1 MANENV
7 GGIQYTV
14 DAETSGLIQAEATT
28 KKFAQNTAKSLGQA
42 EAATKKFNGQVT
54 ATAKGVKSAS
64 PNMSNFSYQLQD
76 IAVQAQMGVNPL
88 IIMTQQLPQLA
99 VGMGG
104 AAAAIGAAIA
114 VVGVLATSLID
125 TTSSMDKM
133 EKAIEQVKAVMTVG
147 ADGVANYTE
156 EMQNLARISEVLAS
170 AKLDAAIVAQEKAL
184 TEGLKA
190 MEESFRDFGSFYD
203 DRATKIAENT
213 KLPISA
219 LNDLDRAFRLQ
230 GAKVGQDDIQRFED
244 AIEALRAGL
253 PDANKKGREMF
264 ATLTNLVAELS
275 VGAERLEKMTGATD
289 DVGAAVSTTTT
300 QVAEMTNA
308 FVTTALELTEGERA
322 AFKFQLQL
330 KGLTQEQIQGQLALY
345 DYNQEL
351 EQQIEKTDR
360 ASQALED
367 EIDAWIK
374 VGDEAERA
382 ADRKQKAQ
390 ARELE
395 QLTGQVQNIGLTPEE
410 EIQAQYERELEL
422 LQQAQEKEV
431 EIRGTY
437 SERIKQIETEKNQRL
452 KTLREQEA
460 KNSESFLATYGD
472 ALNSINGL
480 FGSYVN
486 SMDKDTKKSFE
497 KWKKFATAQALVSTL
512 LAVSNALATP
522 APWPIPL
529 IMAGVAGAAGALNV
543 AQIRSQSFDGAREF
557 GGPVT
562 AGKSYLVGERGPE
575 MFTPGTSGG
584 ITSNK
589 DMNGSGGGG
598 MTVNISN
605 NTPYEV
611 FVTRDE
617 AANIA
622 NVQIGREAGKL
633 ASGRG
638 QMASAMKK
646 GAGTQF
652 NGAN

>member
-1 MANENV
+1 
-7 GGIQYTV
+7 
-14 DAETSGLIQAEATT
+14 
-28 KKFAQNTAKSLGQA
+28 
-42 EAATKKFNGQVT
+42 
-54 ATAKGVKSAS
+54 
-64 PNMSNFSYQLQD
+64 
-76 IAVQAQMGVNPL
+76 MGVNPL

-360 ASQALED
+360 ASKALED

-374 VGDEAERA
+374 VGDEAERTT
-382 ADRKQKAQ
+382 DR
-390 ARELE
+390 
-395 QLTGQVQNIGLTPEE
+395 
-410 EIQAQYERELEL
+410 
-422 LQQAQEKEV
+422 
-431 EIRGTY
+431 
-437 SERIKQIETEKNQRL
+437 S
-452 KTLREQEA
+452 
-460 KNSESFLATYGD
+460 
-472 ALNSINGL
+472 
-480 FGSYVN
+480 
-486 SMDKDTKKSFE
+486 
-497 KWKKFATAQALVSTL
+497 
-512 LAVSNALATP
+512 
-522 APWPIPL
+522 
-529 IMAGVAGAAGALNV
+529 
-543 AQIRSQSFDGAREF
+543 
-557 GGPVT
+557 
-562 AGKSYLVGERGPE
+562 
-575 MFTPGTSGG
+575 
-584 ITSNK
+584 
-589 DMNGSGGGG
+589 
-598 MTVNISN
+598 
-605 NTPYEV
+605 
-611 FVTRDE
+611 
-617 AANIA
+617 
-622 NVQIGREAGKL
+622 
-633 ASGRG
+633 
-638 QMASAMKK
+638 
-646 GAGTQF
+646 
-652 NGAN
+652 

>member
-1 MANENV
+1 MATENV

-54 ATAKGVKSAS
+54 ATAKGVRSSS

-99 VGMGG
+99 TGMGG

-437 SERIKQIETEKNQRL
+437 SERIKQIEVEKNQRL
-452 KTLREQEA
+452 KALREQEA

-522 APWPIPL
+522 APWPVPL

-575 MFTPGTSGG
+575 LFTPNTSGG
-584 ITSNK
+584 IVSNK
-589 DMNGSGGGG
+589 DMNSAGGGG

-633 ASGRG
+633 SQGRG
-638 QMASAMKK
+638 QIANGMKR

>member
-14 DAETSGLIQAEATT
+14 DVNTSDYIKAEVATN
-28 KKFAQNTAKSLGQA
+28 KFVQNTTKSLGQA

-360 ASQALED
+360 ASKALED

-374 VGDEAERA
+374 VGDEAERT

-437 SERIKQIETEKNQRL
+437 SERIKQIEVEKNQRL
-452 KTLREQEA
+452 KALREQEA

-522 APWPIPL
+522 APWPVPL

-575 MFTPGTSGG
+575 MFTPNTSGG

-589 DMNGSGGGG
+589 DMNGAGGGW
-598 MTVNISN
+598 TVNTYNYGPEKAYVTID
-605 NTPYEV
+605 EV
-611 FVTRDE
+611 NKVVTTR
-617 AANIA
+617 
-622 NVQIGREAGKL
+622 IGAEAGKL
-633 ASGRG
+633 SQGRG
-638 QMASAMKK
+638 QFASAMKK